1 MNAIIMENNFD
12 EMPALKPISETGMDT
27 NEGIE
32 DADSM
37 QGIRKIFF
45 IALHSIFKKLISILY
60 VFFIVLHEVG
70 HQQIHE
76 EPTTNMEK
84 LNEDSAKTQDLGT
97 EELIQCLEIKTER
110 NDSSQINAGGRALG
124 KEK

>member
-12 EMPALKPISETGMDT
+12 EMPALKPISGTGMDT

-45 IALHSIFKKLISILY
+45 IVYFK
-60 VFFIVLHEVG
+60 
-70 HQQIHE
+70 
-76 EPTTNMEK
+76 N
-84 LNEDSAKTQDLGT
+84 
-97 EELIQCLEIKTER
+97 
-110 NDSSQINAGGRALG
+110 
-124 KEK
+124 

>member
-45 IALHSIFKKLISILY
+45 IALLSILY
-60 VFFIVLHEVG
+60 ILKIDFHTIRLFCSIARG
-70 HQQIHE
+70 W
-76 EPTTNMEK
+76 TSTN
-84 LNEDSAKTQDLGT
+84 S
-97 EELIQCLEIKTER
+97 
-110 NDSSQINAGGRALG
+110 
-124 KEK
+124 

>member
-12 EMPALKPISETGMDT
+12 EMPALKLISETGMDT

-45 IALHSIFKKLISILY
+45 IALLSIF
-60 VFFIVLHEVG
+60 
-70 HQQIHE
+70 
-76 EPTTNMEK
+76 
-84 LNEDSAKTQDLGT
+84 
-97 EELIQCLEIKTER
+97 
-110 NDSSQINAGGRALG
+110 
-124 KEK
+124 